1 MFTQDSLSRI
11 PSTFLFSSFPSA
23 FLSLASAPKP
33 PSRPPTLTRG
43 PIPGTS
49 GSQLAPGQPRLPM
62 QPPRR
67 FLAPRL
73 QPLASILRNLRPV
86 PRDDVSIIG
95 ATSRPPPSLVRPI
108 APIPRPDGSGPA
120 HQAGQVLL
128 TARKFQQYGDQREGY
143 ALPPPPGLKIRQ
155 EFVPQV
161 QERLLQ
167 LAVRARAEAS
177 EQNRPMPDIIQFS
190 VDRNF
195 FTSA

>member
-1 MFTQDSLSRI
+1 MFFSLSI
-11 PSTFLFSSFPSA
+11 HLPFF
-23 FLSLASAPKP
+23 FLSFSLPVIGLSSKTSIPTSDPDQRRHSWHQRYAACSWSTQTTYATSAAIFGSEVATAGIDLA
-33 PSRPPTLTRG
+33 
-43 PIPGTS
+43 
-49 GSQLAPGQPRLPM
+49 QLAAGPQG
-62 QPPRR
+62 RR
-67 FLAPRL
+67 QHHR
-73 QPLASILRNLRPV
+73 S
-86 PRDDVSIIG
+86 DS
-95 ATSRPPPSLVRPI
+95 SPPSLVRPI